1 MVLDQLR
8 NGLTIFGVFDEMFK
22 YLNLFESVFIF
33 KFVKLILV
41 IVKDCFKYLDE
52 LSDRVQEIKMMMIRF
67 VNQLLSVRLM

>member
-1 MVLDQLR
+1 M
-8 NGLTIFGVFDEMFK
+8 IFGVFDEMLK

-52 LSDRVQEIKMMMIRF
+52 LSD
-67 VNQLLSVRLM
+67 